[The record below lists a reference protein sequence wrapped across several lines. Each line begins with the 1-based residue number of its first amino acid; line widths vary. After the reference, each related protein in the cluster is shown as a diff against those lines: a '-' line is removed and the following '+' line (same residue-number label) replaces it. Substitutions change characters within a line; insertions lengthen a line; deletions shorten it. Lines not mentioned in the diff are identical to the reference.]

1 MTNKSNGSGS
11 VYQEKKSGRW
21 IAAVTLTP
29 DAHGRRRVK
38 RKVVK
43 TKSLA
48 NKALIEL
55 QIELSKKTL
64 TLRSNETVA
73 QFAER
78 WLTEVIPLRGLKPS
92 SVSNYQQMIHYYIVP
107 TLGKKRLSDL
117 KSQHVLNL
125 VNSLRERGLST
136 NTTRRARSIL
146 HNMLE
151 AAVEEDSLT
160 KNPVVRTSF
169 IKKSVGEQ
177 SRVQKS
183 YSTEEVNRALEV
195 LKGSAYEGPFR
206 LMVCLGLR
214 IGEVIALRW
223 EQVETEKKQL
233 WIVRT
238 EAHIAKLLGDN
249 TWSIQRVE
257 GSTKSNRKRV
267 LHLTNDQVDFLSA
280 HNKTQ
285 NRLKFRNGESWN
297 PEGYV
302 FTTENGTPYA
312 ANNIRSGLK
321 RVLMKNGLRWIRLHD
336 LRHTAGF
343 LAVEAGVGIE
353 DVQDMLG
360 HASIQITK
368 DVYVGHV
375 QAGSD
380 RAVRALEDYIRAG
393 SNELTRGVVNGRA

>member
-1 MTNKSNGSGS
+1 MTNKPNGSGS
-11 VYQEKKSGRW
+11 VYQEKNGRW
-21 IAAVTLTP
+21 IAALTLTP

-38 RKVVK
+38 RKVLK
-43 TKSLA
+43 SKSLA
-48 NKALIEL
+48 NKALIQL
-55 QIELSKKTL
+55 QVEHSSKTL
-64 TLRSNETVA
+64 TIRSNETVG

-78 WLTEVIPLRGLKPS
+78 WLLEIIPLRGLKPS
-92 SVSNYQQMIHYYIVP
+92 TISNYQQMVHYYIKP
-107 TLGKKRLSDL
+107 ILGKKRLSDL

-125 VNSLRERGLST
+125 VNSLKERGLST
-136 NTTRRARSIL
+136 NTIRRARSIL

-151 AAVEEDSLT
+151 TAVEEDLLS

-169 IKKSVGEQ
+169 IKKAIGEET
-177 SRVQKS
+177 RVQKS
-183 YSTEEVNRALEV
+183 YSTQEVNRALTILRE
-195 LKGSAYEGPFR
+195 SIYEGPFR

-223 EQVETEKKQL
+223 EQVDFSENKL
-233 WIVRT
+233 WVVRT
-238 EAHIAKLLGDN
+238 EGHIATLMGDES
-249 TWSIQRVE
+249 WSVERVE
-257 GSTKSNRKRV
+257 GTTKSNRKRV
-267 LHLTNDQVDFLSA
+267 LYLTSDQVEFLQIHQKA
-280 HNKTQ
+280 QRKM
-285 NRLKFRNGESWN
+285 RLKSGPAWNAES
-297 PEGYV
+297 YV
-302 FTTENGTPYA
+302 FTTENGTPFA

-321 RVLMKNGLRWIRLHD
+321 RLLTKNGLRWIRLHD

-380 RAVRALEDYIRAG
+380 RAVRALEDYILSGHQPVQRKIG
-393 SNELTRGVVNGRA
+393 NEFR

>member
-1 MTNKSNGSGS
+1 MTNKPNGSGS
-11 VYQEKKSGRW
+11 VYQEKNGRW
-21 IAAVTLTP
+21 IAALTLTP

-38 RKVVK
+38 RKVLK
-43 TKSLA
+43 SKSLA
-48 NKALIEL
+48 NKALIQL
-55 QIELSKKTL
+55 QVEHSSKTL
-64 TLRSNETVA
+64 TIRSNETVG

-78 WLTEVIPLRGLKPS
+78 WLLEIIPLRGLKPS
-92 SVSNYQQMIHYYIVP
+92 TISNYQQMVHYYIKP
-107 TLGKKRLSDL
+107 ILGKKRLSDL

-125 VNSLRERGLST
+125 VNSLKERGLST
-136 NTTRRARSIL
+136 NTIRRARSIL

-151 AAVEEDSLT
+151 TAVEEDLLS

-169 IKKSVGEQ
+169 IKKAIGEET
-177 SRVQKS
+177 RVQKS
-183 YSTEEVNRALEV
+183 YSTQEVNRALTILRE
-195 LKGSAYEGPFR
+195 SIYEGPFR

-223 EQVETEKKQL
+223 EQVDFSENKL
-233 WIVRT
+233 WVVRT
-238 EAHIAKLLGDN
+238 EGHIATLMGDES
-249 TWSIQRVE
+249 WSVERVE
-257 GSTKSNRKRV
+257 GTTKSNRKRV
-267 LHLTNDQVDFLSA
+267 LYLTPDQVEFLQIHQKA
-280 HNKTQ
+280 QRKM
-285 NRLKFRNGESWN
+285 RLKSGPAWNAES
-297 PEGYV
+297 YV
-302 FTTENGTPYA
+302 FTTENGTPFA

-321 RVLMKNGLRWIRLHD
+321 RLLTKNGLRWIRLHD

-380 RAVRALEDYIRAG
+380 RAVRALEDYILSGHQPVQRKIG
-393 SNELTRGVVNGRA
+393 NEFR

>member
-1 MTNKSNGSGS
+1 MGS
-11 VYQEKKSGRW
+11 VYQEKNGRW
-21 IAAVTLTP
+21 VAALTLTP
-29 DAHGRRRVK
+29 DAYGKRRVK
-38 RKVVK
+38 RLVRK
-43 TKSLA
+43 TRQLA

-55 QIELSKKTL
+55 QVEHSKKTL
-64 TLRSNETVA
+64 TLRSNETVE
-73 QFAER
+73 QFSER

-92 SVSNYQQMIHYYIVP
+92 TLSNYQQVVHYYIRP
-107 TLGKKRLSDL
+107 ILGSKRLSDL

-125 VNSLRERGLST
+125 VNSLKERGYAT
-136 NTTRRARSIL
+136 NTIRRARSIL

-151 AAVEEDSLT
+151 TAVEEDLLS

-169 IKKSVGEQ
+169 IKKSVNEI
-177 SRVQKS
+177 SNVQKS
-183 YSTEEVNRALEV
+183 YSTEEVNHALDI
-195 LKGSAYEGPFR
+195 LRGSSYEGPFR

-223 EQVETEKKQL
+223 DQVEFETKKL
-233 WIVRT
+233 WVVRT
-238 EAHIAKLLGDN
+238 EAHIPTLLGDN

-257 GSTKSNRKRV
+257 GSTKSNRMRV
-267 LHLTNDQVDFLSA
+267 LHLTDDQVDFLTE
-280 HNKTQ
+280 HRKTQ

-297 PEGYV
+297 SDRYV

-321 RVLMKNGLRWIRLHD
+321 RVLTKNGLRWIRLHD

-380 RAVRALEDYIRAG
+380 RAVRALEEHIRNG
-393 SNELTRGVVNGRA
+393 SLTKLKDVVGRRR

>member
-1 MTNKSNGSGS
+1 MTNKPNGSGS
-11 VYQEKKSGRW
+11 VYQEKNGRW
-21 IAAVTLTP
+21 IAALTLTP
-29 DAHGRRRVK
+29 DAYGKRRVK
-38 RKVVK
+38 RKVLK

-48 NKALIEL
+48 NKALIDL
-55 QIELSKKTL
+55 QIEHSKKTL

-73 QFAER
+73 QFSDR
-78 WLTEVIPLRGLKPS
+78 WLAEVIPLRGLKPS
-92 SVSNYQQMIHYYIVP
+92 TISNYQQMIHYYIKP
-107 TLGKKRLSDL
+107 ILGNKRLSDL
-117 KSQHVLNL
+117 KSQQVLNL
-125 VNSLRERGLST
+125 VNNLKDRGLST

-151 AAVEEDSLT
+151 TAVEEDLLG

-169 IKKSVGEQ
+169 IKKSSDEK
-177 SRVQKS
+177 SMVQKS
-183 YSTEEVNRALEV
+183 YSTDEVNRALDI
-195 LKGSAYEGPFR
+195 LKGSVYEGPFR

-223 EQVETEKKQL
+223 DQVKIEERQL
-233 WIVRT
+233 WVTRT
-238 EAHIAKLLGDN
+238 EANIPKLLGDN
-249 TWSIQRVE
+249 TWSVE
-257 GSTKSNRKRV
+257 RIEGTTKSNRKRV
-267 LHLTNDQVDFLSA
+267 LHLTTGQADFLESYRR
-280 HNKTQ
+280 TQ
-285 NRLKFRNGESWN
+285 NRLKFRNGQSWN
-297 PEGYV
+297 PDGYV

-321 RVLMKNGLRWIRLHD
+321 RILTKNSLRWIRLHD

-353 DVQDMLG
+353 NVQDMLG

-380 RAVRALEDYIRAG
+380 RAVQALEDYIRAG
-393 SNELTRGVVNGRA
+393 SQPVLGNFGKARR

>member
-1 MTNKSNGSGS
+1 MTNRANGNGS
-11 VYQEKKSGRW
+11 VYQEKNGRW
-21 IAAVTLTP
+21 IAALTLTP
-29 DAHGRRRVK
+29 DAYGKRRVK
-38 RKVVK
+38 RKIL
-43 TKSLA
+43 KSKSMA

-55 QIELSKKTL
+55 QIEHSNKAL

-78 WLTEVIPLRGLKPS
+78 WLVEVLPHRGIRPS
-92 SVSNYQQMIHYYIVP
+92 TLSNYQQMIHYYIKP
-107 TLGKKRLSDL
+107 GLGSKRVSDL

-125 VNSLRERGLST
+125 VNNLRNRGLST
-136 NTTRRARSIL
+136 NTVRRARSIL

-151 AAVEEDSLT
+151 MAVEEDSLS

-169 IKKSVGEQ
+169 IKKSPGETT
-177 SRVQKS
+177 RVQKS
-183 YSTEEVNRALEV
+183 YSTEEVNRALNV
-195 LKGSAYEGPFR
+195 LNESAYEGPFR

-223 EQVETEKKQL
+223 DEVLLEEKQL
-233 WIVRT
+233 WVVRT
-238 EAHIAKLLGDN
+238 EAHISKPLGDN
-249 TWSIQRVE
+249 TWTTERIE
-257 GSTKSNRKRV
+257 GPTKSNRKRV
-267 LHLTNDQVDFLSA
+267 LHLTSDQVDFLEKHKKA
-280 HNKTQ
+280 QART
-285 NRLKFRNGESWN
+285 KFKNGPSWN
-297 PEGYV
+297 PHGYV
-302 FTTENGTPYA
+302 FATENGTPFA
-312 ANNIRSGLK
+312 ANNVRSGLK
-321 RVLMKNGLRWIRLHD
+321 RVLTKNGLRWIRLHD

-380 RAVRALEDYIRAG
+380 RAVQALEDHIRLGLQPLVRPSA
-393 SNELTRGVVNGRA
+393 TVRR

>member
-1 MTNKSNGSGS
+1 MANRANGTGS
-11 VYQEKKSGRW
+11 VYQEKNGRW
-21 IAAVTLTP
+21 IAALTLTP
-29 DAHGRRRVK
+29 DANGKRRVK
-38 RKVVK
+38 RLVRK
-43 TKSLA
+43 TKQLA

-55 QIELSKKTL
+55 QFEHSKKTL
-64 TLRSNETVA
+64 TLRSNETVE
-73 QFAER
+73 QFSER
-78 WLTEVIPLRGLKPS
+78 WLTTVIPLRGLKPS
-92 SVSNYQQMIHYYIVP
+92 TLSNYQQMIHYYIRP
-107 TLGKKRLSDL
+107 ILGSKRLSDL

-125 VNSLRERGLST
+125 VNSLKERGLST

-151 AAVEEDSLT
+151 TAVEEDLLS

-169 IKKSVGEQ
+169 IKKSVDEI

-183 YSTEEVNRALEV
+183 YSTKEVNRALGI
-195 LKGSAYEGPFR
+195 LRGSPNEGPFR

-223 EQVETEKKQL
+223 GEVDFKTGQL
-233 WIVRT
+233 WVIRT
-238 EAHIAKLLGDN
+238 EAHVARLLGDN
-249 TWSIQRVE
+249 SWAVERVE
-257 GSTKSNRKRV
+257 GTTKSNRKRM
-267 LHLTNDQVDFLSA
+267 LHLTQDQAEFLSA
-280 HNKTQ
+280 HRKVQ
-285 NRLKFRNGESWN
+285 NRLKFMYGQTWN
-297 PEGYV
+297 PENYV
-302 FTTENGTPYA
+302 FVTENGTPFA
-312 ANNIRSGLK
+312 ANNIRSSLK
-321 RVLMKNGLRWIRLHD
+321 RTLTKNGMRWIRLHD

-393 SNELTRGVVNGRA
+393 SQPLVSSIGKARR